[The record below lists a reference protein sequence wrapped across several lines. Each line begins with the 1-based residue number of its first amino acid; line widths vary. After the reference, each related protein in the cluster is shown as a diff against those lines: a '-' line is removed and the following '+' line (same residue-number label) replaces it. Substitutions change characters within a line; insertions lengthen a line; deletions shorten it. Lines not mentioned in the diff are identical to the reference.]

1 MQSQPV
7 KRVMSSAL
15 AATAVV
21 AVVTF
26 QSPAT
31 ASPNPAPQT
40 PPVAQQPAESD
51 ALQRYYDLSERAE
64 KLNEEHLRAQEDLE
78 AKQDELRQ
86 ANRQL
91 TGAQQ
96 AKKRAE
102 ADEERYRV
110 DVDRF
115 AGASFAS
122 GSQMNRMSALLTGDS
137 AQDFLERSSALDV
150 IAADRNKALSKLR
163 GAVDSA
169 AAAEKQATDAR
180 NKASAAEDAAAEL
193 ENDISERKDRLDE
206 QIAEAEEAAGLL
218 NEAESA
224 SLQDVGADPGEV
236 TAPGAAAQTAVNAA
250 LGKRGSPY
258 VYGATGPDTFD
269 CSGLTSWAY
278 QQAGVSIPRTASS
291 QQSGAGTPVSRDQLA
306 PGDLVFSGSPAY
318 HVGIYV
324 GDGQMVHAPTTGDV
338 VKVSPLQ
345 DEYSGAVRV
354 A

>member
-7 KRVMSSAL
+7 KRVVSCAL
-15 AATAVV
+15 AASAVV

-40 PPVAQQPAESD
+40 PPVAQQPAPSD
-51 ALQRYYDLSERAE
+51 ALEKYYELSERAE
-64 KLNEEHLRAQEDLE
+64 KLNEEHLQAQENLE
-78 AKQDELRQ
+78 AKQSELRQ
-86 ANRQL
+86 ANKQL
-91 TGAQQ
+91 TNAQQ

-102 ADEERYRV
+102 SDEERYRV

-122 GSQMNRMSALLTGDS
+122 GSQMNRLSALLTGDS

-150 IAADRNKALSKLR
+150 IATDRNRALSRLR

-169 AAAEKQATDAR
+169 AAAEKQAEGAR
-180 NKASAAEDAAAEL
+180 NKAAAAKNAAAKL
-193 ENDISERKDRLDE
+193 ESDIAERKERLDE

-218 NEAESA
+218 NDSEQA
-224 SLQDVGADPGEV
+224 SLQDTGADVGEV
-236 TAPGAAAQTAVNAA
+236 KAPGPAAQAAVDAA

-278 QQAGVSIPRTASS
+278 QQAGISIPRTASS
-291 QQSGAGTPVSRDQLA
+291 QQSGAGTPVSRDQLQ
-306 PGDLVFSGSPAY
+306 PGDLVFFGSPAY

-324 GDGQMVHAPTTGDV
+324 GNDQMVHAPTEGDV

-345 DEYSGAVRV
+345 EEYSGAARV